1 MGTTLEA
8 DYTDTS
14 FPLELVIDLQNFGGV
29 TGVATTVAVRLSP
42 TTNSYLD
49 WSDNLFKTSGWVV
62 KDQPMTDLGTGVYQQ
77 ILNVAA
83 LGFTTLS
90 PLPQKL
96 IAEYTSSGL
105 GTGGLDADI
114 IIVSELRP
122 DAKIA
127 RQYDTNILIAEG
139 GSPNGTLT
147 ILADDNVTVQAV
159 QTLKDYAGGPVIN
172 TTGTPAIRGP
182 APPG

>member
-1 MGTTLEA
+1 MGTLEA

-14 FPLELVIDLQNFGGV
+14 FPLELVINLQNVGGV
-29 TGVATTVAVRLSP
+29 AGLMPTVAIRLSP

-49 WSDNLFKTSGWVV
+49 WTTNTFMTSGWIV
-62 KDQPMTDLGTGVYQQ
+62 KNKPMTDIGNGIYQQ

-96 IAEYTSSGL
+96 LAEYTSTGPS
-105 GTGGLDADI
+105 TGGLTEDTI
-114 IIVSELRP
+114 FVSELRP

-147 ILADDNVTVQAV
+147 IMADDNVTVQST
-159 QTLKDYAGGPVIN
+159 QKLNDYAGGPVVN
-172 TTGTPAIRGP
+172 TVGTPAIRGP